1 MPTIGFLNTLDIY
14 ALRSTIGDTVYRRHR
29 RPHKVL
35 AVLCDSRRLA
45 GGGTRDV
52 EPLVDAGIDRGRGL
66 VLARGDVERSG
77 VGLVGRVRDGGI
89 GESDVVLGGLAS
101 NELLPS
107 LGALTDN
114 VHGVLLVLALAR
126 EGELVLGL
134 AVGDLVDAEPLVGG
148 TQKAGQVAFDVL
160 NIVQLGGQG
169 VVDVDHDDLPV
180 SLALVEQSHDTEDL
194 DLDDISRLVDKL
206 TDLADIER
214 VVVTVG
220 LGLGV
225 CDVGVLPCLQQQPSV
240 LSVFCRADIGRA
252 ASYLREGTVVPEVAL
267 VGEAVADEAE
277 LALLGVLLDG
287 VEGLLL
293 GDLLGMS
300 VTCRNRGVAEHQGGA
315 QWHSMAGHAPPS

>member
-1 MPTIGFLNTLDIY
+1 MPTIGFFDTLDIF
-14 ALRSTIGDTVYRRHR
+14 ALHSIIGDAVYHRHC
-29 RPHKVL
+29 RPHQVL
-35 AVLCDSRRLA
+35 AVLCDSRCLA

-66 VLARGDVERSG
+66 VLARGDVQRGG
-77 VGLVGRVRDGGI
+77 VGLVGGVRDGGV
-89 GESDVVLGGLAS
+89 GKSDVVLGGLAS

-148 TQKAGQVAFDVL
+148 TQKAGQVALDVL
-160 NIVQLGGQG
+160 NVVQLGSQG
-169 VVDVDHDDLPV
+169 VVDVDDNDLPV
-180 SLALVEQSHDTEDL
+180 SLALIKQSHDTEDL

-206 TDLADIER
+206 TDLADVER

-225 CDVGVLPCLQQQPSV
+225 CNVGVLPCLQQSSV
-240 LSVFCRADIGRA
+240 LNVWGMADIGQG

-267 VGEAVADEAE
+267 VGKAVADEAE
-277 LALLGVLLDG
+277 LALLGILLDG

-293 GDLLGMS
+293 GDLLGLS
-300 VTCRNRGVAEHQGGA
+300 VTCRNRGVAEHQDGV
-315 QWHSMAGHAPPS
+315 QWHSMVGYAPPS